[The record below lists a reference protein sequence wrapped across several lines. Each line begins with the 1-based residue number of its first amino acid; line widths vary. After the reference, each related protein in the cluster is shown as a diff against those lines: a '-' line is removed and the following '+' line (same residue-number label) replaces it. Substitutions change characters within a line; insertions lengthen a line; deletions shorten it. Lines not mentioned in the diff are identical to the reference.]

1 MTTRHQGKLPGLNH
15 RLVLEP
21 DRGRARE
28 LLVAVALSG
37 LIMLPLLLYVWQSSE
52 WIRNGYQIERLK
64 NQREHL
70 AEVNHQLRL
79 EKASLENL
87 TRIEQ
92 AAGTQLGLAE
102 PPAGTVVLVD
112 VAQLKPSPIH
122 TRQTASGRVAAMSNM
137 LSTTNTQNMTGQGSP
152 STDAST
158 SHPAN

>member
-15 RLVLEP
+15 RLVLGP

-28 LLVAVALSG
+28 LLIAVALSG

-52 WIRNGYQIERLK
+52 WIRNGYQIEQLK

-87 TRIEQ
+87 ARIEQ
-92 AAGTQLGLAE
+92 AASEQLGLKE

-122 TRQTASGRVAAMSNM
+122 RRPPAAGRVASIPDM
-137 LSTTNTQNMTGQGSP
+137 LSMHDMTGRGSP
-152 STDAST
+152 STNAAT

>member
-28 LLVAVALSG
+28 LLMAVALSA

-64 NQREHL
+64 NQRERL

-87 TRIEQ
+87 GRIEQ
-92 AAGTQLGLAE
+92 AAGTQLGLAP

-112 VAQLKPSPIH
+112 VAQLKPSPNQK
-122 TRQTASGRVAAMSNM
+122 RQPASGRVASA
-137 LSTTNTQNMTGQGSP
+137 QNVRKLTGQGS
-152 STDAST
+152 SRTDASS

>member
-28 LLVAVALSG
+28 LLMAVALSG

-52 WIRNGYQIERLK
+52 WIRNGYRIERLK
-64 NQREHL
+64 NERERL

-87 TRIEQ
+87 SRIEQ
-92 AAGTQLGLAE
+92 AAGTQLGLAP

-112 VAQLKPSPIH
+112 VAHLKLSPNQK
-122 TRQTASGRVAAMSNM
+122 RQPASGRVAS
-137 LSTTNTQNMTGQGSP
+137 LQNLTMTGQGS
-152 STDAST
+152 SKADASS